1 MPRKFSGPL
10 VPGTKSV
17 RQVNRRPPRR
27 RKMVTMKQ
35 LTPMVKRIQLNQCET
50 QRRAEYRGATVDNQ
64 DIVDLRHNRTYFMP
78 ELYATIQGTGNPAG
92 SDPSPLH
99 IPGQRLG
106 NQIIAKGLSIKL
118 QFDNDTMNDGY
129 RAISYKV
136 IVFEYD
142 SDVDYNDVNESLLW
156 QGQNG
161 DGVNNMLRSVD
172 SIATNR
178 VKIIRQFFIKENID
192 TGTSIRDYYIAL
204 KSKKINYVKNGD
216 TRPQFKNL
224 AVSVTPV
231 ATMKTTVDSHIAN
244 ASIAVKFTYKD
255 P

>member
-27 RKMVTMKQ
+27 KPVSIKT
-35 LTPMVKRIQLNQCET
+35 LTPMVKKIQLNQCET
-50 QRRAEYRGATVDNQ
+50 QRRSEYRGATVNGA
-64 DIVDLRHNRTYFMP
+64 DIVQLEHNRTWFMP

-106 NQIIAKGLSIKL
+106 NQIISKGLSIKL
-118 QFDNDTMNDGY
+118 QLDNDTMNDGY
-129 RAISYKV
+129 RPVSYKV

-142 SDVDYNDVNESLLW
+142 ADIEYNKVDEGLLW

-178 VKIIRQFFIKENID
+178 VKVIKQFFIKENID
-192 TGTSIRDYYIAL
+192 TGTSIRDYYIPL
-204 KSKKINYVKNGD
+204 KQKKINYVSNNN
-216 TRPQFKNL
+216 TQPQFKNL
-224 AVSVTPV
+224 AVSITPC
-231 ATMKTTVDSHIAN
+231 ATMKTPVGSHIAN
-244 ASIAVKFTYKD
+244 ASVAVKFTYKD